1 MIDAIDRQILALLQ
15 PNARISNSAIARAIG
30 MAPSAVLERIR
41 KLEKRGVI
49 RGYETR
55 IDPAALDAEL
65 LAFVYVTTNETA
77 SDDSVGQ
84 QLAALPEVLEVHHVA
99 GEDCY
104 LAKVRAAGTGEL
116 GQVLQQS
123 VGRIPCVVS
132 TRTTIVLST
141 LKEGSAVSLAKDSEN
156 DD

>member
-1 MIDAIDRQILALLQ
+1 MIDAIDRQILTLLQ
-15 PNARISNSAIARAIG
+15 PNARISNSAIARTIG

-104 LAKVRAAGTGEL
+104 LAKVRAAGTSEL

-123 VGRIPCVVS
+123 VGRIPCVVA

-141 LKEGSAVSLAKDSEN
+141 LKEGSAVSLAKDPEN